1 MLVPNT
7 VSGLNKIRIDWT
19 CIFECQ
25 RVKHKISTNKMKR
38 TENCLAKLERMNKV
52 LRHEEPDRV
61 PISDF
66 FWGSF
71 ISRWRKEL
79 NLPSDAS
86 PYNYYDLDWIVTT
99 PNMDPFIRPFETIRE
114 NEKEVVVKTG
124 FLATL
129 RKRFD
134 FPMPEFMAFDTDTIE
149 KLQAL
154 EFDDPAD
161 PRRFFS
167 SGDNQIA
174 GVGDGFERN
183 SPAWIE
189 TVQKL
194 HPDFPVYGSIIEC
207 SECLTRLIGQENA
220 LFWMGMYPDELGEQ
234 INRIGQFYF
243 ESMKAQI
250 RAANG
255 LLDGMVI
262 WGDVAFRQTMLFDP
276 EYWRQYFKPWVK
288 AMIDECHRNNLPVI
302 YHGCGNV
309 ELILDDFIEM
319 KLDGYNPLEVKA
331 GLDAVK
337 LKEKY
342 GNKLAYCGNNDIQVW
357 ETGDKEL
364 IKSDVLRKL
373 NAAKGG
379 GFIFQ
384 SDHSVSSSVSGHTY
398 DFIVK
403 LVREYGTYPLQ
414 LGEFDLEM
422 GGKTI

>member
-1 MLVPNT
+1 M
-7 VSGLNKIRIDWT
+7 
-19 CIFECQ
+19 E
-25 RVKHKISTNKMKR
+25 R
-38 TENCLAKLERMNKV
+38 TANCLAKLERMNKA

-71 ISRWRKEL
+71 INRWRKEL
-79 NLPSDAS
+79 NLPDDAS

-99 PNMDPFIRPFETIRE
+99 PNMDPLIQSFETIRE

-149 KLQAL
+149 KLQTL

-161 PRRFFS
+161 PRRFFAA
-167 SGDNQIA
+167 GDNQIA

-183 SPAWIE
+183 TPAWIE
-189 TVQKL
+189 TIQKL

-234 INRIGQFYF
+234 INRIGQFYLD
-243 ESMKAQI
+243 SMKAQI

-309 ELILDDFIEM
+309 ELILEDFIEM
-319 KLDGYNPLEVKA
+319 KLDAYNPLEVKA
-331 GLDAVK
+331 GLDAIN
-337 LKEKY
+337 LKKQF
-342 GNKLAYCGNNDIQVW
+342 GNKLAYCGNNNIQVW
-357 ETGDKEL
+357 ETGDREL
-364 IKSDVLRKL
+364 IKRDVLRKL

-384 SDHSVSSSVSGHTY
+384 SDHSVSSDVSGLTY
-398 DFIVK
+398 DYIVK
-403 LVREYGTYPLQ
+403 LVSEYGKYPLQ

-422 GGKTI
+422 

>member
-1 MLVPNT
+1 M
-7 VSGLNKIRIDWT
+7 
-19 CIFECQ
+19 E
-25 RVKHKISTNKMKR
+25 R
-38 TENCLAKLERMNKV
+38 TANCLAKLERMNKA

-71 ISRWRKEL
+71 IKRWREEL
-79 NLPSDAS
+79 NLPDDTS

-114 NEKEVVVKTG
+114 NENEVVVKTG

-149 KLQAL
+149 KLQQL
-154 EFDDPAD
+154 NFDDPAD
-161 PRRFFS
+161 PRRFFAA
-167 SGDNQIA
+167 GDNQIA

-183 SPAWIE
+183 TPAWIE
-189 TVQKL
+189 TIQKL

-234 INRIGQFYF
+234 INRIGQFYLD
-243 ESMKAQI
+243 SMKAQI
-250 RAANG
+250 HAANG

-288 AMIDECHRNNLPVI
+288 AMIDECHKQNLPVI

-309 ELILDDFIEM
+309 ELILEDFIEM
-319 KLDGYNPLEVKA
+319 KLDAYNPLEVKA
-331 GLDAVK
+331 GLDAVN
-337 LKEKY
+337 LKKQF
-342 GNKLAYCGNNDIQVW
+342 GNKLAYCGNNNIQVW
-357 ETGDKEL
+357 ETGDREL
-364 IKSDVLRKL
+364 IKLDVLRKL

-384 SDHSVSSSVSGHTY
+384 SDHSVSSDVSGLTY
-398 DFIVK
+398 DYIVK
-403 LVREYGTYPLQ
+403 LVREYGKYPLQ
-414 LGEFDLEM
+414 LGEFDLE
-422 GGKTI
+422 I